1 MGPVVSLKL
10 IQDPSTGKP
19 RGFGFCEYEDA
30 ETAMSACRN
39 LAGREL
45 NGRPLRIDSAMNAP
59 GENLRGSMNTP
70 SGPMEPPVHGA
81 PVPPENAPEAIT
93 KAVASL
99 PPEQMFE
106 LMKQMKWCI
115 QHTPNETRQLLL
127 HNPQLA
133 YALLQA
139 QVVMKIVDLDTAQ
152 KLLHRG
158 ARGQPLQSDP
168 HPHPPPPPPPQPIRG
183 DPPHQH
189 PPPPPPNASKYSQPQ
204 GGRGGGGGWY
214 REMPPRSSRGP
225 PPPQHGIHPH
235 DMPQPHHRV
244 PPPGRGPDDFHRGPP
259 PPPDAP
265 LDSQDQEKAALLMQ
279 VLSLSK
285 EQIQMLPTEQRNNI
299 LRLKEQIAH
308 NRP

>member
-1 MGPVVSLKL
+1 MSLKL

-59 GENLRGSMNTP
+59 GENMRSTVNVPT
-70 SGPMEPPVHGA
+70 GPIEPPVHGQ

-115 QHTPNETRQLLL
+115 QYNPNETRQLLL

-152 KLLHRG
+152 KLLHRTP
-158 ARGQPLQSDP
+158 RGQPLQMES
-168 HPHPPPPPPPQPIRG
+168 HPPPPPPRDPPPHREPLPHRDPRPHREQ
-183 DPPHQH
+183 PPHQH
-189 PPPPPPNASKYSQPQ
+189 PSQRFSHQNP
-204 GGRGGGGGWY
+204 GGGGWY
-214 REMPPRSSRGP
+214 RDAPQSSRGP
-225 PPPQHGIHPH
+225 PPSQ
-235 DMPQPHHRV
+235 
-244 PPPGRGPDDFHRGPP
+244 RGPP
-259 PPPDAP
+259 SQSHGILPHGSPNYHHGSPSDVPP
-265 LDSQDQEKAALLMQ
+265 DQEKMLMQ
-279 VLSLSK
+279 VLNLSD
-285 EQIQMLPTEQRNNI
+285 EQIKVLPIDQRNKI
-299 LRLKEQIAH
+299 LRLKEQIAQ
-308 NRP
+308 NRS